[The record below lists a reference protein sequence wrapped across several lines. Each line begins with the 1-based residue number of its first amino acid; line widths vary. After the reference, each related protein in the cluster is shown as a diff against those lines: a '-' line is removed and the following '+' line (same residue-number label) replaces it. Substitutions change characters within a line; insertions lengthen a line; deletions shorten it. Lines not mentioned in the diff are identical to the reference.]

1 LFSRVCLLL
10 GLHMAVL
17 TACLKLDITMCSN
30 RAFVEA
36 AAAGS
41 KR

>member
-1 LFSRVCLLL
+1 
-10 GLHMAVL
+10 MAVL

-41 KR
+41 KLQGYPNVY